1 MSNSKSH
8 CLNKIAIPF
17 SLTFLVVSCW
27 DRPDSCSVFTAI
39 ISTMGRPRVENK
51 KETKSFRVDPRLW
64 KLVQTEAETSG
75 KRTTDVIT
83 EALARHLGGVIR
95 GKSDLDNAQLVHFLT
110 RLDSVTKELG
120 DMKGALSQYES
131 KSRKRVT
138 KHTG

>member
-1 MSNSKSH
+1 MRISNSH
-8 CLNKIAIPF
+8 YFNYIIILFAH
-17 SLTFLVVSCW
+17 TFLVVSC
-27 DRPDSCSVFTAI
+27 RNRLNNYLRFTAI
-39 ISTMGRPRVENK
+39 TKTMGRPKVENK

-64 KLVQTEAETSG
+64 KMVQSEAETSG

-131 KSRKRVT
+131 KSRKRVK